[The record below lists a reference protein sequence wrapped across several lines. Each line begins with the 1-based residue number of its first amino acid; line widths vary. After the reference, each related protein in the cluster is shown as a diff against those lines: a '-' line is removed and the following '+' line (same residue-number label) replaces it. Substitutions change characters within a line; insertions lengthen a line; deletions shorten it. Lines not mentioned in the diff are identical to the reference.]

1 MNKIIALAVLGVVFS
16 SVSGVAQIT
25 VTPGTTL
32 SVTGG
37 TTMTMS
43 HDVNISN
50 GGTLVATG
58 AVLMEGGNFSNNGSA
73 VFNGTSAL
81 VYNGSTPQQLNT
93 VAPLNVSTLVLNN
106 PSGLT
111 PDNSITIN
119 NQLVLNNGILYA
131 DTSTPIHF
139 ANSASY
145 PTERNQSRIVGRAIL
160 DPIAVDT
167 NALNFLGCNIVAGT
181 DMGTVS
187 IVRNSGPEAL
197 VFIDG
202 DVSIAQNWIIASS
215 ANAAGPSRNVTFSW
229 LSAVDN
235 NRGMTAIFPY
245 ASDSTGNG
253 YTALNTTARDVSST
267 DPRVYQLPNLNSY
280 NRLFTFS
287 DHNPVGIKTV
297 TAVTAKVSAFP
308 NPFGSVLSL
317 GITKD
322 DDEPVQ
328 VRVMDM
334 TGQTVLSNTYKAGRS
349 TVIAL
354 TEVGNLAV
362 GTYLVAV
369 YNEHFG
375 KSLKIVKA
383 N

>member
-1 MNKIIALAVLGVVFS
+1 MSKIITLAFLGMISS
-16 SVSGVAQIT
+16 SVCTVAQIT

-37 TTMTMS
+37 TTLMMA

-50 GGTLVATG
+50 GGTLVTTG
-58 AVLMEGGNFSNNGSA
+58 VVLMDGGNFSNNGSA

-81 VYNGSTPQQLNT
+81 VYNGTAPQQLNT
-93 VAPLNVSTLVLNN
+93 AAPLSVATLVLNN

-131 DTSTPIHF
+131 DTSTPVHF
-139 ANSASY
+139 ANTASY
-145 PTERNQSRIVGRAIL
+145 PAETNQSRIVGRAIL
-160 DPIAVDT
+160 DPLAVGT
-167 NALNFLGCNIVAGT
+167 NALNFLGCNMVAGT
-181 DMGTVS
+181 DLGTVS
-187 IVRNSGPEAL
+187 IERNSGPQSL
-197 VFIDG
+197 VFIGG
-202 DVSIAQNWIIASS
+202 DVSIAQNWVITSS
-215 ANAAGPSRNVTFSW
+215 TNAAGPSRNVTFSW

-245 ASDSTGNG
+245 GSDSTGNG

-297 TAVTAKVSAFP
+297 SAVAAKVSAFP

-322 DDEPVQ
+322 DDDPVQ

-354 TEVGNLAV
+354 PEVGNLAV
-362 GTYLVAV
+362 GSYLVQV
-369 YNEHFG
+369 FNDHFG